1 MSKNIFTGFKKWYES
16 LGVKSGL
23 GLIAFALG
31 LAGVGISADQ
41 LNYLYTSVPAAI
53 TGTLILFRRVTQ
65 YTSGL
70 GFMGVLALVFGVLSG
85 GVQALPPDIAGQWQ
99 QVHDLWV
106 GILQIVLTVLG
117 AYGIKR
123 ADKKVVLK

>member
-1 MSKNIFTGFKKWYES
+1 MTFKDVKKWYQS

-31 LAGVGISADQ
+31 LVGIGISADQ
-41 LNYLYTSVPAAI
+41 LNYLYSAVPAAI
-53 TGTLILFRRVTQ
+53 TGTLILFRRITQ
-65 YTSGL
+65 YTKGL
-70 GFMGVLALVFGVLSG
+70 GFTGILALIFGILSG
-85 GVQALPPDIAGQWQ
+85 GIQALPPDIAGQWQ
-99 QVHDLWV
+99 QVHDLWI
-106 GILQIVLTVLG
+106 GILQIVLTILG